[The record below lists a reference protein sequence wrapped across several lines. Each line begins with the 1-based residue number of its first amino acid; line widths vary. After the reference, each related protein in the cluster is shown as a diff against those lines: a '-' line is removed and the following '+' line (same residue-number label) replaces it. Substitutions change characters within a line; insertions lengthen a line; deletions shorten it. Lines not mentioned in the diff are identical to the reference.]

1 MMILASI
8 LVLSVLAGL
17 WRVIQGPTKA
27 DRLLSV
33 QLFGTAGAALML
45 VLAALAEQPA
55 FRDAALVLAL
65 LAAVVS
71 AALVQYMRQGADQ

>member
-45 VLAALAEQPA
+45 VLSALAEQPA

>member
-1 MMILASI
+1 MIILATV
-8 LVLSVLAGL
+8 LVLTVFAAL
-17 WRVIQGPTKA
+17 WRVLKGPTKA

-45 VLAALAEQPA
+45 ILASLADQPA

>member
-1 MMILASI
+1 MIILATI
-8 LVLSVLAGL
+8 LVLTVFAGL
-17 WRVIQGPTKA
+17 WRVLKGPTKA

-45 VLAALAEQPA
+45 LLASLADQSA